1 LILPSLIDVLDYRP
15 TYEIIALHA
24 PVGLLASY
32 RPGGRSCDREA
43 RRLLGWPRGA
53 AIQSAPSRAAV
64 SSGNLT
70 DPDVV
75 GVSGAMRLLMPKI
88 REVATDVQSYLQRRV
103 FEVHPELSFYQLN
116 EDVPLR
122 FAKQSAA
129 GRAERRK
136 VLERRFP
143 NIDRL
148 LDQRPKRMSESH
160 LLDAAACL
168 WTARRIAARAVVRLP
183 EDAEWDGEGLR
194 MEIIR

>member
-1 LILPSLIDVLDYRP
+1 
-15 TYEIIALHA
+15 
-24 PVGLLASY
+24 
-32 RPGGRSCDREA
+32 
-43 RRLLGWPRGA
+43 
-53 AIQSAPSRAAV
+53 
-64 SSGNLT
+64 
-70 DPDVV
+70 
-75 GVSGAMRLLMPKI
+75 MRLLMPKI